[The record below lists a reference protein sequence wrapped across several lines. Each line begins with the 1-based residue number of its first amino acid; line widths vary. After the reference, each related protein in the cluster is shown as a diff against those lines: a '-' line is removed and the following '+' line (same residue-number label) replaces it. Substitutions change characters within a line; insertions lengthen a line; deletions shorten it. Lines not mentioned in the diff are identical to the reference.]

1 MKTRII
7 VSVLAVAV
15 ICAAA
20 ITSQAFMKTDK
31 NQTKDAEGHVLTS
44 QWKAYNAARKADQPK
59 KMAET
64 LEAVLKK

>member
-7 VSVLAVAV
+7 VSALAVAA

-31 NQTKDAEGHVLTS
+31 NPTKDAEGHVLAS
-44 QWKAYNAARKADQPK
+44 QWKAYNAALKADQPK
-59 KMAET
+59 KMAEI
-64 LEAVLKK
+64 LESIKK

>member
-7 VSVLAVAV
+7 VSVLAVAA

-31 NQTKDAEGHVLTS
+31 NPTKDAEGHVLTS
-44 QWKAYNAARKADQPK
+44 QWKAYNAALKAGGTAGNIGFILTKND
-59 KMAET
+59 
-64 LEAVLKK
+64 